1 MKLRKA
7 KRFNTI
13 ESYAS
18 CVCIKTTCS
27 CSCSCNGDQPNYS
40 TSGNKIG
47 QIAYETNHYDSQ
59 AAYLRG

>member
-18 CVCIKTTCS
+18 CICIMATCTCS
-27 CSCSCNGDQPNYS
+27 CSCENSSSRANAKHSDFDGEYAFDDYN
-40 TSGNKIG
+40 
-47 QIAYETNHYDSQ
+47 SQ
-59 AAYLRG
+59 NRQR